1 MLKTK
6 LILLCLSVLFVA
18 CSTTKQVRTSQKGLK
33 GNWTLSSITT
43 DQGNIVAIKTLFDQ
57 ASPDCFEDSKWSF
70 VSNNNSGTYNFQ
82 RANCSSSS
90 HSIKWFME
98 ENGYDVFF
106 LWKFIPDGVKPKD
119 VKAGYRLKLISQ
131 SETEFVL
138 AQDANFEGNM
148 ITIYYQFI
156 KDQN

>member
-1 MLKTK
+1 MKLN
-6 LILLCLSVLFVA
+6 LILLCFSFLFVA

-33 GNWTLSSITT
+33 GNWTLASITT

-57 ASPDCFEDSKWSF
+57 ASPDCFEDSNWSF

-82 RANCSSSS
+82 KTNCNSST

-98 ENGYDVFF
+98 ENGNDVFF
-106 LWKFIPDGVKPKD
+106 LWKFIPEGMKPKD
-119 VKAGYRLKLISQ
+119 VKAGYKLKLISE

-138 AQDANFEGNM
+138 AQDASFEGDI
-148 ITIYYQFI
+148 ITIYYQFV
-156 KDQN
+156 KNQD

>member
-1 MLKTK
+1 MKRN
-6 LILLCLSVLFVA
+6 LIFLCLSVLFVA

-33 GNWTLSSITT
+33 GNWTLASVTT

-57 ASPDCFEDSKWSF
+57 ASPDCFEESKWSF

-82 RANCSSSS
+82 NANCDGST

-98 ENGYDVFF
+98 ENDNEVFF
-106 LWKFIPDGVKPKD
+106 LWKFIPEGMKPKD
-119 VKAGYRLKLISQ
+119 VKAGYKLKLLSA
-131 SETEFVL
+131 SESEFVL
-138 AQDANFEGNM
+138 AQDASFEGNI

-156 KDQN
+156 KNQD